1 MKKKICFIVAL
12 AGTANSFLR
21 DHIEALSRYYDV
33 YLVGNI
39 KDASEVSNLE
49 IAGFKSI
56 NIVRNISIINDLK
69 ALLALKKYFN
79 QMNFSAVHSVTPKA
93 GLLTAIAGLLARIP
107 IRIHIFTGQVWATRK
122 GFFRMLLKSMDSLIA
137 FLDTNIL
144 VDGKSQMKFLMDN
157 GVIKRGKARVLA
169 EGSICGVNT
178 ERFNPTKE
186 IRLAYRKEIGVS
198 DENVVFAF
206 MGRINKEKGAY
217 ELLSA
222 FNKLAV
228 TCQDVYL
235 LLIGYDE
242 SGLQSHFSDYP
253 NIRPNENFLFYGSTK
268 RPYEIL
274 QAGDVFV
281 LPTYREGFGASVIEA
296 SCLGL
301 PVITTDAY
309 GVLDANVSGVTGLQ
323 CKVAD
328 VDSLFVAMKQLAED
342 KDLRLKLG
350 ANGRKRVLDH
360 FSSDV
365 VTSAWVD
372 YYQSLVTVL

>member
-1 MKKKICFIVAL
+1 M
-12 AGTANSFLR
+12 
-21 DHIEALSRYYDV
+21 
-33 YLVGNI
+33 
-39 KDASEVSNLE
+39 
-49 IAGFKSI
+49 
-56 NIVRNISIINDLK
+56 
-69 ALLALKKYFN
+69 
-79 QMNFSAVHSVTPKA
+79 
-93 GLLTAIAGLLARIP
+93 
-107 IRIHIFTGQVWATRK
+107 
-122 GFFRMLLKSMDSLIA
+122 
-137 FLDTNIL
+137 
-144 VDGKSQMKFLMDN
+144 
-157 GVIKRGKARVLA
+157 
-169 EGSICGVNT
+169 
-178 ERFNPTKE
+178 
-186 IRLAYRKEIGVS
+186 
-198 DENVVFAF
+198 
-206 MGRINKEKGAY
+206 
-217 ELLSA
+217 
-222 FNKLAV
+222 
-228 TCQDVYL
+228 
-235 LLIGYDE
+235 LIGYDE